1 MIKYH
6 VSVVQEKT
14 TILWC
19 SYIILAYVDDKHFR
33 SFFCRQNAMD
43 LGERE
48 EREVKD

>member
-14 TILWC
+14 IILWC
-19 SYIILAYVDDKHFR
+19 SYIILAYVDKHFR

>member
-14 TILWC
+14 IILWC
-19 SYIILAYVDDKHFR
+19 SYIILAY
-33 SFFCRQNAMD
+33 AMD

>member
-14 TILWC
+14 TILWR
-19 SYIILAYVDDKHFR
+19 SYIILAY
-33 SFFCRQNAMD
+33 AMD
-43 LGERE
+43 QGERE